1 MPPTEASDRLQ
12 EKQLTEAQDK
22 DFKIIIKNM
31 FKKYSKDM
39 KHTLMNIVKTQAIE

>member
-1 MPPTEASDRLQ
+1 LQ

-31 FKKYSKDM
+31 FK
-39 KHTLMNIVKTQAIE
+39 NIQRIWNIP

>member
-31 FKKYSKDM
+31 FK
-39 KHTLMNIVKTQAIE
+39 NIQRI